1 MSYES
6 ACGALS
12 SEKIDFPKDDPF
24 NKTESMQISRT
35 DMNMLI
41 MNYLV
46 TGTSFTVS
54 LFRNVWREFFINGD
68 LYVCLTDCRGI

>member
-6 ACGALS
+6 ACGTLS
-12 SEKIDFPKDDPF
+12 SEKIDFPKDDLF

-46 TGTSFTVS
+46 TGTFFMIS
-54 LFRNVWREFFINGD
+54 LFRNVWHDFLKIIIGD
-68 LYVCLTDCRGI
+68 L